1 MKILCNRKIALTG
14 AVAGFLLLDCSG
26 GMIKETKK
34 QAVYNMSYPLSHVIV
49 FTSTHDGN
57 WEIYTVQTDTG
68 KLSRLTESLLEEE
81 GPAPSKDGKQLAFV
95 SRRDGDYEIYVMAM
109 DGTGQKRLTFSKGVD
124 EGPVWVNDNSKIL
137 FESARDGNW
146 EIYIM
151 NPDGT
156 HQVNLTNTESDEA
169 DPILSPDGNRVL
181 FKSKRDG
188 KWRLYAM
195 QIDGSNLI
203 PLAESEYVEGAHDDP
218 TWSPDGK
225 QIAFVSNRDGDSE
238 IYRMDIPEA
247 NYANDN
253 VHHTSA
259 QNLTHHPARDDDPVW
274 SPDGR
279 RIAFVSD
286 RGGDRKIYVM
296 NLDASTQVLASPV
309 PIERGSP
316 RWSPDG
322 QWIAYIAREGR
333 GPFIQLVNVDHQEY
347 RKLAIRDGK
356 KAEVQWVPTNVQLLT
371 ITHKDKRNGK
381 ES

>member
-1 MKILCNRKIALTG
+1 MKAFFNYRFTMTAIF
-14 AVAGFLLLDCSG
+14 AGMVLLDCSG
-26 GMIKETKK
+26 GMIMESK
-34 QAVYNMSYPLSHVIV
+34 QPMIRNVDYSLSREIV

-57 WEIYTVQTDTG
+57 WEIYAVLTDTG
-68 KLSRLTESLLEEE
+68 KVSRLTESFLEEE
-81 GPAPSKDGKQLAFV
+81 GLAPSKDGKQLAFV

-109 DGTGQKRLTFSKGVD
+109 DGTGQKRLTFSLGVD
-124 EGPVWVNDNSKIL
+124 EGPVWLNDNSKII

-203 PLAESEYVEGAHDDP
+203 PLAESEYIEGAHDDP
-218 TWSPDGK
+218 TWSPNGK
-225 QIAFVSNRDGDSE
+225 QIAFVTNRDGNPE
-238 IYRMDIPEA
+238 IYRMDIPMT
-247 NYANDN
+247 NDISN
-253 VHHTSA
+253 SVLHKSVK
-259 QNLTHHPARDDDPVW
+259 NLTGHPARDENPVW
-274 SPDGR
+274 SPDGK

-286 RGGDRKIYVM
+286 RGGDRKVFIM
-296 NLDASTQVLASPV
+296 NPDSSMQVQVSPIS
-309 PIERGSP
+309 IEDGTP
-316 RWSPDG
+316 RWSLDG
-322 QWIAYIAREGR
+322 QWIAYIAREDS

-356 KAEVQWVPTNVQLLT
+356 KAEVQWVPHKERTLT
-371 ITHKDKRNGK
+371 ITHKDERNG
-381 ES
+381 